1 MSQGAYAGK
10 THSGRYAGAMRT
22 SFIALFLLAALA
34 GCEREGPLERAGD
47 KVENATDR
55 K

>member
-1 MSQGAYAGK
+1 
-10 THSGRYAGAMRT
+10 MRT
-22 SFIALFLLAALA
+22 SFIALFRLAALA
-34 GCEREGPLERAGD
+34 GCEREGPLERAGESADRTIERAGD